1 MARLDSIH
9 IGKEIGNLHDILIYY
24 LGSILCLKLL
34 GMCQKNYVL
43 GSCAVCIDIQKVS
56 IVIKY
61 HRVLSSLADNKK

>member
-9 IGKEIGNLHDILIYY
+9 IGKEIGNLQDILIYY

-43 GSCAVCIDIQKVS
+43 GSCAVCLDIQKV
-56 IVIKY
+56 
-61 HRVLSSLADNKK
+61 L